1 MQKDSEKKHARL
13 SGSRISRAL
22 LCPGSVQMELNIP
35 DEYGAAAARG
45 TAIHGLAEAL
55 FAGQKPDTT
64 GMPDDMLEEAAGYV
78 NAINA
83 YTEGWAKRRLVEYG
97 LDDGLKSIHPDLGGT
112 ADYVAIGGGRLLV
125 ADLKTGRIEVD
136 PAYNSQLLT
145 YAVGVIIQ
153 LKAPTSI
160 NVTLAIYQGGK
171 LKTWHCSHA
180 DLIQWIDTLRELSG
194 RVWATNP
201 VRTPGDACKYCKA
214 KATCPELL
222 ATARA
227 TAVIS
232 ARADFTDIPPWESLP
247 VATEPQPGKVTAEML
262 ALADTLE
269 AWIESIRAKAKDQL
283 TESADSITGWS
294 LKPGRKMVQLA
305 DPTAAAAALRSV
317 PDAWALK
324 TPSALKKLGVLPAE
338 SFADV
343 RSAPSL
349 VRVGAP

>member
-1 MQKDSEKKHARL
+1 MKKDSEKKHARL

-22 LCPGSVQMELNIP
+22 LCPGSVQMELTMP

-55 FAGQKPDTT
+55 FAGQQPDTT
-64 GMPDDMLEEAAGYV
+64 GMPDDMLEEATGYV
-78 NAINA
+78 NAINS

-97 LDDGLKSIHPDLGGT
+97 LDEGLKSIHPELGGT

-125 ADLKTGRIEVD
+125 ADLKTGRIDVD
-136 PAYNSQLLT
+136 PTYNSQLLT

-153 LKAPTSI
+153 LKAPTNI

-180 DLIQWIDTLRELSG
+180 DLIQWIETLRELSD
-194 RVWATNP
+194 RVWSTNP
-201 VRTPGDACKYCKA
+201 VRTPGEACKYCKA

-227 TAVIS
+227 TAVQS
-232 ARADFTDIPPWESLP
+232 ARADFTDVPPWQDLP
-247 VATEPQPGKVTAEML
+247 TEPPNHGQVTAEML

-283 TESADSITGWS
+283 TEYADSITGWS

-305 DPTAAAAALRSV
+305 DPTAAAEALRTV

-324 TPSALKKLGVLPAE
+324 TPAALKKLGVLPAD
-338 SFADV
+338 SFAEV

-349 VRVGAP
+349 VRGGAL